1 MDFDYR
7 YLVTLIFAAA
17 AFFEAVTIRKL
28 LQKLNDKVDNL
39 DAIVVNL
46 ESQAADTAHEA
57 ASAKQVALNAWDD
70 AKMRHIE
77 IISAMNNSK
86 DDRLV

>member
-7 YLVTLIFAAA
+7 YLIALIFAAA

-28 LQKLNDKVDNL
+28 LHKLNDKIDTL

-46 ESQAADTAHEA
+46 ESQVADAAHET

-70 AKMRHIE
+70 AKSRHFE
-77 IISAMNNSK
+77 IISAVNNAQES
-86 DDRLV
+86 R